1 MLSARVKNALHL
13 ALIAAAIA
21 AVAYGVVY
29 LGARDSVR
37 ADLVIITPH
46 WEGIRIE
53 FQRAFNEWRA
63 ARNLPPV
70 KIDWLDVGGTSDI
83 VKFINSE
90 FQKRP
95 NGIDIDIFF
104 GGGVD
109 PYISFAEKGVFEPV
123 QIPQS
128 ILSNIPP
135 DLLGVPLYDP
145 RGLWY
150 GAALSGFGI
159 LYNDVVIS
167 RFNLPRPTTWSD
179 LANPRMFSWIG
190 ATDLRKSGSVHM
202 MYEIILQVYGFDR
215 GMQII
220 AAMSGNA
227 RGFSQSAS
235 SMPKDVMLGDVA
247 AGPVIDV
254 YAWNAIAIA
263 GPDRLSFVL
272 PKAATVV
279 NPDAIAMLRGAP
291 HPDLAKQFIEFVLS
305 EDGQKLWM
313 LRKNSLPGAPREYEL
328 SKMPVWPALF
338 EKYQQCVVFKDSPFT
353 WQDGIRYDTAKGSAR
368 WGILNDYIGTLFIDA
383 HTECSRAWRAVMHR
397 PENDPLRQLFFQHPL
412 SEDQMLA
419 AATNQY
425 RDAAWRARAISD
437 WANDARRRYAHI
449 IRSAHAK

>member
-1 MLSARVKNALHL
+1 MLNAGVKRGVQYAVIALC
-13 ALIAAAIA
+13 IA
-21 AVAYGVVY
+21 AVALGAVY
-29 LGARDSVR
+29 LGRREAVR
-37 ADLVIITPH
+37 ADLIIITPH

-53 FQRAFNEWRA
+53 FERAFNEWRA

-70 KIDWLDVGGTSDI
+70 TIDWLDVGGTSDI
-83 VKFINSE
+83 VKFIGSE

-95 NGIDIDIFF
+95 DGIDIDLFF

-109 PYISFAEKGVFEPV
+109 PYISFAEKGVFAPV
-123 QIPQS
+123 DVPQA

-135 DLLGVPLYDP
+135 DLFGVPLYDA

-159 LYNDVVIS
+159 LYNELVLS
-167 RFNLPRPTTWSD
+167 RFGLPQPATWSD
-179 LANPRMFSWIG
+179 LADPRVYSWVG

-202 MYEIILQVYGFDR
+202 MYEIILQVYGFER
-215 GMQII
+215 GMQVI

-227 RGFSQSAS
+227 RGFTQSAS

-263 GPDRLSFVL
+263 GAERLSFVL
-272 PKAATVV
+272 PKGATVV

-291 HPDLAKQFIEFVLS
+291 NAELAREFITFVLS
-305 EDGQKLWM
+305 LDGQKLWM
-313 LRKNSLPGAPREYEL
+313 LRKDSVPGAPQEYEL
-328 SKMPVWPALF
+328 DKMPVWPSL
-338 EKYQQCVVFKDSPFT
+338 YRIYRDHVVFKDSPFEWRET
-353 WQDGIRYDTAKGSAR
+353 VRYDTYKGSAR
-368 WGILNDYIGTLFIDA
+368 WGIVNDYIGTLFIDA
-383 HTECSRAWRAVMHR
+383 HGECSRAWRAVMDR
-397 PENDPLRQLFFQHPL
+397 PDDDPLRRMFFTHPL
-412 SEDQMLA
+412 TEDEMMA

-425 RDAAWRARAISD
+425 RDAAWRARAVSA

-449 IRSAHAK
+449 IRAARTR